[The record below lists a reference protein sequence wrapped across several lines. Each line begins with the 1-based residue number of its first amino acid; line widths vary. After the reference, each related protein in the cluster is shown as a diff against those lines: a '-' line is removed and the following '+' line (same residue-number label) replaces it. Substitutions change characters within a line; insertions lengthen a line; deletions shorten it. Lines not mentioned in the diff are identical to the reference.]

1 MNNLNLPQLPKVEKL
16 DKYRENLSIITDS
29 DGNRFIKSYETV
41 VAHLTNENI
50 IQLGWW
56 SKTTQKHINYVS
68 IRFGLPVIK
77 NFQK

>member
-16 DKYRENLSIITDS
+16 DKYKENLSIITDS

-41 VAHLTNENI
+41 VAHLTNEGI

-68 IRFGLPVIK
+68 IRFGLPITK
-77 NFQK
+77 YFQK